1 MGAIMALTTIDWQD
15 NTPFD
20 TRAARAALAIE
31 GAVLIRGLL
40 SPEEITQARKEVR
53 GRLAAGGEPIQLGR
67 TQPNAAILAPEIGW
81 IISHPK
87 IVQLFK
93 AVLDDD
99 MVFTGHCDIHM
110 NMLSGWH
117 KDSGEHIGGYFKGD
131 YFSADDC
138 RVFKAAVYLQD
149 ATTGDGLTVALGSHR
164 HAGHKGNVVWVPSK
178 AGDVVLFDV
187 RISHTGQLPDTI
199 ENTIK
204 AASRIGGQRKD
215 RHDPAWATLA
225 KQTYWKVIGR
235 RDRLSVFFT
244 FGAANNFTR
253 EFAEANMM
261 RQNEQTGQ
269 KSVVVPAALNAA
281 LRAQGVETA
290 DCCALS
296 GEG

>member
-1 MGAIMALTTIDWQD
+1 MELTTIDWQ
-15 NTPFD
+15 NESPFD
-20 TRAARAALAIE
+20 KRGARKALAID

-40 SPEEITQARKEVR
+40 SHEEIEKARKEVR
-53 GRLAAGGEPIQLGR
+53 DRLVAGGEAIQLGR

-87 IVQLFK
+87 IIKIFK
-93 AVLDDD
+93 DVLDEG

-117 KDSGEHIGGYFKGD
+117 KDSGEHVGGYFKGD
-131 YFSADDC
+131 YFAADDC

-149 ATTGDGLTVALGSHR
+149 ATTSDGLTVALGSHR
-164 HAGHKGNVVWVPSK
+164 HVGHKGNVVWVPSK

-199 ENTIK
+199 ENAIK

-244 FGAANNFTR
+244 FGAANKFTR
-253 EFAEANMM
+253 EFSEANMM
-261 RQNEQTGQ
+261 RQSEQTEQ
-269 KSVVVPAALNAA
+269 EAAVVPAALDAA
-281 LRAQGVETA
+281 LRAQGVEIA
-290 DCCALS
+290 DCCRVL
-296 GEG
+296 GGGLTW